1 MKVYTVTYH
10 RAWDDKEII
19 GVHMTRKGA
28 LQVACEQMLETMIA
42 FDSVYEDETVS
53 WLEDNLGTLHN
64 PNHTLTIAELD
75 DMFEYAEKL
84 LWEIENEVDIL
95 WHTLQP

>member
-1 MKVYTVTYH
+1 MKVYIVTYH
-10 RAWDDKEII
+10 RAWDDKEVI

-28 LQVACEQMLETMIA
+28 LQAACQLMLETMIG
-42 FDSVYEDETVS
+42 FDGYEDETVS
-53 WLEDNLGTLHN
+53 WIEDNLGTLHN
-64 PNHTLTIAELD
+64 PDHTLTIKQLD
-75 DMFEYAEKL
+75 DMFLYAEKL

>member
-10 RAWDDKEII
+10 RAWDNKEII

-28 LQVACEQMLETMIA
+28 LQVACEIMLETMIA
-42 FDSVYEDETVS
+42 FDGYEDETVS
-53 WLEDNLGTLHN
+53 WLEDNLGILHS
-64 PNHTLTIAELD
+64 PDHRLTIKQLD
-75 DMFEYAEKL
+75 DMFLYAEKL
-84 LWEIENEVDIL
+84 LWEIENEVEIV

>member
-28 LQVACEQMLETMIA
+28 LQAACEEMLETMVA
-42 FDSVYEDETVS
+42 CDTYEDATHV
-53 WLEDNLGTLHN
+53 WIQDNLATLHN
-64 PNHTLTIAELD
+64 PDHTLTIADLD
-75 DMFEYAEKL
+75 GMFLYAEKL
-84 LWEIENEVDIL
+84 LWEIENEVEIL
-95 WHTLQP
+95 WHTLEP

>member
-19 GVHMTRKGA
+19 GIHMTRKGA
-28 LQVACEQMLETMIA
+28 LQVACQQMLETMIA
-42 FDSVYEDETVS
+42 FDSYEDETVT
-53 WLEDNLGTLHN
+53 WLEDNLHTLYN
-64 PNHTLTIAELD
+64 PDHMLTIAELD
-75 DMFEYAEKL
+75 EMFEYAERL
-84 LWEIENEVDIL
+84 LWEIENEVEIL

>member
-28 LQVACEQMLETMIA
+28 LQVACGEMLEIMIA
-42 FDSVYEDETVS
+42 FDGYEDETVT
-53 WLEDNLGTLHN
+53 WLEDNLATLNN
-64 PNHTLTIAELD
+64 PNHTLTIAQLD
-75 DMFEYAEKL
+75 EIFEYAERL
-84 LWEIENEVDIL
+84 LWEIENEVEIL